1 MVLFWDKNTE
11 LTKRIGS
18 CRTQT
23 KPSHPHSSDIDY
35 GCKFMNMILLF
46 SFLHTDAEKVICLVN
61 SWLDTFVEQELVR
74 REIGKRRGGG
84 GISVVLVVLVGL
96 LGLLVGYL
104 MKKP

>member
-1 MVLFWDKNTE
+1 M
-11 LTKRIGS
+11 
-18 CRTQT
+18 
-23 KPSHPHSSDIDY
+23 
-35 GCKFMNMILLF
+35 
-46 SFLHTDAEKVICLVN
+46 
-61 SWLDTFVEQELVR
+61 R